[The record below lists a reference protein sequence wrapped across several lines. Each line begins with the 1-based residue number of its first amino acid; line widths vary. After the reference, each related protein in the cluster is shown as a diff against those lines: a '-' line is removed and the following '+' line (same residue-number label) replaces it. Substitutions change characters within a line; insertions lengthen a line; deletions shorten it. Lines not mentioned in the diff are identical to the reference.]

1 MLTEWSVEDNSSF
14 CLFFFLRQDLTMWA
28 YCSRIHHVEQTASTS
43 ASASL
48 VLGLKAYVRTP
59 DLAVPYEV

>member
-1 MLTEWSVEDNSSF
+1 
-14 CLFFFLRQDLTMWA
+14 MWA